1 MVTKFRVLLVLAL
14 ASSFVLS
21 ACSIKDETTQEER
34 VSDSVLAK
42 RPEGKTKTQRFINKC
57 SDCILGDISEIED
70 IIDTYLSTYTAL
82 TNYPK
87 GSFLYQRIAP
97 TLAFERCAQ
106 KALLLG
112 DDRAFKRMLIR
123 QGQIARTARYFYAT
137 NRYSDGAFW
146 IQRIINV
153 RGEMDGLEVAGRI
166 FIQDIRTIGVGVRL
180 LEQSARLG
188 NRNARQMLMGLMNPG
203 SVYYQQLTRNS
214 TRDEEYE
221 YSDKDLDDFDASD
234 EELATPKTAEEA
246 RQKARAEHLA
256 MIDDGDSGAHL
267 YLRKTKLT
275 PKNQALS
282 RTRVISD
289 DGMSNAS
296 DSTASRSG
304 KAGATADSATARD
317 AAGAGSATAATA
329 AAATAAAAGTASA
342 TASSY
347 AAGPEPAPSDTD
359 AQQASAAY
367 AALPPDSQEKSSA
380 DKSTADAK
388 AAMDGEENKE
398 ESSMLSFG
406 AVRQDGS
413 AVEGESG
420 KSAKDKKRDSGIPQG
435 IPVLERPVSYYEAAR
450 HQAAAEDAARTAKQE
465 ELSIP
470 GSGADTLHA
479 LDSNDPELDT
489 PLELYEDYS
498 KANGEAEHHS
508 DSDGM
513 ADEPGSPD
521 PSAAVSEILKR
532 QQARVKAREEQ
543 MRAVEKKAD
552 EAARAAR
559 ERLEKHMKKVQ
570 ERQQQSQSLSVGN
583 TTGAQPYAPPSGFDI
598 KDRHPEPEAPAPGDD
613 HTDERK

>member
-34 VSDSVLAK
+34 VSESVLAK

-214 TRDEEYE
+214 TRDEDYE
-221 YSDKDLDDFDASD
+221 NSKKDLDDFDASD
-234 EELATPKTAEEA
+234 EELDTPKTAEEA

-282 RTRVISD
+282 RTQVISD
-289 DGMSNAS
+289 NGTSNAS
-296 DSTASRSG
+296 DSAATRSG
-304 KAGATADSATARD
+304 KARASADSATARD
-317 AAGAGSATAATA
+317 ATGADSATAATAATA
-329 AAATAAAAGTASA
+329 AAADTA

-347 AAGPEPAPSDTD
+347 AAPESTPSDTD
-359 AQQASAAY
+359 AQPAPAAY
-367 AALPPDSQEKSSA
+367 AALPPDSQKKSSDDKSTA

-388 AAMDGEENKE
+388 AAMEGEESKE

-413 AVEGESG
+413 SVEEESE

-450 HQAAAEDAARTAKQE
+450 HQAAAEDAARAAKQE
-465 ELSIP
+465 ELTIP

-498 KANGEAEHHS
+498 KANGEAEHHL

-513 ADEPGSPD
+513 PDEPGSPD

-532 QQARVKAREEQ
+532 QQERVKAREEQ

-559 ERLEKHMKKVQ
+559 ERLEKHMKKVK
-570 ERQQQSQSLSVGN
+570 ERQQQSQSLSEGN
-583 TTGAQPYAPPSGFDI
+583 ATGDQPPAPPSGFDI
-598 KDRHPEPEAPAPGDD
+598 KDRHPEPEAAASWAD
-613 HTDERK
+613 HTDER